1 MRILG
6 IDYGSKRIGL
16 AISDEEGLL
25 AFPYLTCETEK
36 LKKERYN
43 LLKEICKKESVEKIV
58 IGLPISFSG
67 KEEQQARDTRGFAQD
82 LKEALNLPVEFE
94 NEVLTTEL
102 AKRHFK
108 GMGYKHVKVKLDA
121 SAAAIILQSYL
132 DKKR

>member
-1 MRILG
+1 MRFLG
-6 IDYGSKRIGL
+6 VDYGSKRIGL

-25 AFPYLTCETEK
+25 AFPYLTCETEQ
-36 LKKERYN
+36 LKKGRYRQ
-43 LLKEICKKESVEKIV
+43 LKEICKKEKVEKIV

-67 KEEQQARDTRGFAQD
+67 KEEQQARDVRGFAQD
-82 LKEALNLPVEFE
+82 LKEEIDLPVEFE

-108 GMGYKHVKVKLDA
+108 GRGYKNVKVKLDA

-132 DKKR
+132 DKRK

>member
-25 AFPYLTCETEK
+25 AFPYLTLETEQ

-67 KEEQQARDTRGFAQD
+67 EEEQKARDTRGFPQD
-82 LKEALNLPVEFE
+82 PKEGLNLPVEFE
-94 NEVLTTEL
+94 NEIGR
-102 AKRHFK
+102 A
-108 GMGYKHVKVKLDA
+108 
-121 SAAAIILQSYL
+121 
-132 DKKR
+132 